1 MYSDFYL
8 TLPPPPPLFFVLVQ
22 VLFFFLPPDYCTIIV
37 LFVYSASVAAAFSR
51 IHRSL
56 PPVLYVM
63 LFGAAVVPLS
73 CTDIKEKALFQ
84 MENE

>member
-1 MYSDFYL
+1 MLRFL
-8 TLPPPPPLFFVLVQ
+8 FNAPPSPPFFFVLVQ
-22 VLFFFLPPDYCTIIV
+22 VLLFFLPPDYCTTIV
-37 LFVYSASVAAAFSR
+37 LFVYSASVAAGFSE

-73 CTDIKEKALFQ
+73 CTEIKEKALFQ
-84 MENE
+84 MEHE